1 MKISV
6 GLWFV
11 ICFFILLNLGLLVF
25 TQYEAL
31 ALFFIGVSLGFILRD
46 TFEPIKEDE

>member
-6 GLWFV
+6 RLWFV
-11 ICFFILLNLGLLVF
+11 ICFFIVLNLGLLVF

-31 ALFFIGVSLGFILRD
+31 GLFLIGVSLGFILRD
-46 TFEPIKEDE
+46 TFEPIEEAE